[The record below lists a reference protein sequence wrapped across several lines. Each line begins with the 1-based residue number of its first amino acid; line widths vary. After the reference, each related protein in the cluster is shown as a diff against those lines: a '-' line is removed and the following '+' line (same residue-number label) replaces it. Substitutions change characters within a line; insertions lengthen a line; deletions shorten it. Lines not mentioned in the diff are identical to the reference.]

1 MTGAWKG
8 AVLDGPGAAEAVW
21 SEVREAR
28 RRGGLT
34 SGEQEALAG
43 LGIDVGQ
50 LVASVEQRLGKNAL
64 ASTRSPARR
73 RRVSLSAEA
82 RAVLDEAERQRAERR
97 DRSLAARHLVLGLV
111 TQPGLFADALSARG
125 ITAAS
130 VRDSL

>member
-1 MTGAWKG
+1 VPGKVQSSTGL
-8 AVLDGPGAAEAVW
+8 VQLRPSGPRSARPAAGAA
-21 SEVREAR
+21 R
-28 RRGGLT
+28 RW
-34 SGEQEALAG
+34 
-43 LGIDVGQ
+43 
-50 LVASVEQRLGKNAL
+50 
-64 ASTRSPARR
+64 
-73 RRVSLSAEA
+73 RVSLSAEA